1 MLRRTLCL
9 LSFSALLSV
18 AASAEAAPGAN
29 LTVTIAA
36 PTVQV
41 DQVGRYSVV
50 VGNIGSRHAQNVVL
64 TIDLPKTATSPTV
77 HLMGVLGAF
86 DSRCTRAG
94 TRLTCN
100 LGEVRRNVP
109 ASPIWFDLSLP
120 YATAPLAIDVDAST
134 STNEQNPANDTLR
147 HIATPSTVNVPVT
160 GPVTVANRLCSG
172 TNLTSFYECE
182 LYPGSL
188 SSFSTTL
195 AGNGTVSVPGEPSV
209 TGSWSQPSTD
219 RLVIEYIESGNV
231 MGTFDGRGVRAK
243 CFEGIMPFGTHNA
256 MYEVCLP

>member
-1 MLRRTLCL
+1 MTEL
-9 LSFSALLSV
+9 
-18 AASAEAAPGAN
+18 
-29 LTVTIAA
+29 I
-36 PTVQV
+36 
-41 DQVGRYSVV
+41 
-50 VGNIGSRHAQNVVL
+50 
-64 TIDLPKTATSPTV
+64 
-77 HLMGVLGAF
+77 
-86 DSRCTRAG
+86 
-94 TRLTCN
+94 
-100 LGEVRRNVP
+100 
-109 ASPIWFDLSLP
+109 
-120 YATAPLAIDVDAST
+120 
-134 STNEQNPANDTLR
+134 
-147 HIATPSTVNVPVT
+147 
-160 GPVTVANRLCSG
+160 TVANRLCSG